1 METRDTEAKAPPAAN
16 CLCLCFPMGLYTAG
30 TSKLP
35 LLGQIEPATCF
46 YTVLLEH
53 SHAHRRP
60 ANESV
65 CVLFMAAF
73 SAPQTGEERTGRG
86 ERETLHGQEASNIYS
101 LAHYRNSF
109 LTLAFRANPEPVLLS
124 RQRWDGDLCRE
135 GC

>member
-1 METRDTEAKAPPAAN
+1 METRDTEAKATPAAN

-53 SHAHRRP
+53 SHAHQRP

-73 SAPQTGEERTGRG
+73 SAPQTGEDRERG
-86 ERETLHGQEASNIYS
+86 ERDTAWPGS
-101 LAHYRNSF
+101 LEY
-109 LTLAFRANPEPVLLS
+109 LLPGPLQKRFS
-124 RQRWDGDLCRE
+124 DPCF
-135 GC
+135 